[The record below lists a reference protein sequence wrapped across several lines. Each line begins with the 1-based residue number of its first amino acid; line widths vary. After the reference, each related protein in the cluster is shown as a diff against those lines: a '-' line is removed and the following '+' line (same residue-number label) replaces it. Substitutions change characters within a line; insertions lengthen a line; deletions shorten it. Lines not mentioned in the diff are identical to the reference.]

1 MESKIVLS
9 KEIILGTAGHIDH
22 GKTSLVKAI
31 TGTDTDRLKE
41 EKKRGITIELGFASL
56 DLPNGQHIGL
66 IDVPGHEK
74 FIKHMVAGAT
84 GIDFVAM
91 IIAADEGVMQQ
102 TIEHMEICSLLD
114 IQHGLI
120 CLTKIDLVDEE
131 WLELV
136 LDDIK
141 EFSKDTFLE
150 NAPVL
155 PVSSHTGEGIPEL
168 IKTLETISAVI
179 PPRFAS
185 TIFRLPIDR
194 VFTMKGFGTVITGS
208 LISGQINVGETI
220 MIYPT
225 KTTSKVR
232 GIQVHNKNTD
242 TAASGM
248 RTAINFQGLEKTSVK
263 RGYVLGIPEKLKSS
277 YMLDTT
283 FHYLKTN
290 KKPIKNRARIRFHSG
305 TSETI
310 GYLILL
316 EKDEIKPGETGIVQI
331 RLDTPVTCV
340 KDDKF
345 VIRRYSPV
353 RTIGG
358 GKILNPIPEK
368 HQRFKSE
375 IINGIKKIDENQI
388 EDIISFHL
396 DQAGY
401 KGLNIKELIIMTNT
415 SEKQLNKSLVKLMSS
430 QSIIQTSKDNKIFI
444 HKNFM
449 DKIMDKA
456 LSNLKDYHSVNPL
469 KEGMSKEELK
479 SKLPVE
485 TDTKFFNLILIR
497 LIKENKIFQDKNIVR
512 LAKHSVSLAVDQKEV
527 KKNILKELKESGL
540 SPLGLAAL
548 CTKLKIENNLAKD
561 VLMMLV
567 EQKTIIK
574 IKEDLWFH
582 HEPIDI
588 LKHNL
593 INFLENNEEISTSD
607 FKKMTGV
614 SRKFVIALIE
624 YFDTQKVTIRIGD
637 IRRLRNKI

>member
-1 MESKIVLS
+1 MS

-74 FIKHMVAGAT
+74 FVKHMVAGAT

-102 TIEHMEICSLLD
+102 TIEHMEICSLLE
-114 IQHGLI
+114 IKHGLI

-141 EFSKDTFLE
+141 AFSKNTFLE

-155 PVSSHTGEGIPEL
+155 PVSSHTGKGIPEL
-168 IKTLETISAVI
+168 ISALEKISAAI
-179 PPRFAS
+179 PPRITS
-185 TIFRLPIDR
+185 TTFRLPIDR

-208 LISGQINVGETI
+208 LTSGKIHVGETI
-220 MIYPT
+220 MIYPS
-225 KTTSKVR
+225 KITSKVR

-242 TAASGM
+242 TASSGM
-248 RTAINFQGLEKTSVK
+248 RTAINFQGLEKASVK
-263 RGYVLGIPEKLKSS
+263 RGEVLGQPEKLKSS
-277 YMLDTT
+277 YMLDAA
-283 FHYLKTN
+283 FHYLKSN

-305 TSETI
+305 TGETI
-310 GYLILL
+310 GNLVIL
-316 EKDEIKPGETGIVQI
+316 EKDEIKPGESCVVQI
-331 RLDTPVTCV
+331 RLDTPVTCI

-353 RTIGG
+353 HTIGG
-358 GKILNPIPEK
+358 GRILNPVPVK

-388 EDIISFHL
+388 EYIISFHL

-401 KGLNIKELIIMTNT
+401 KGLTIKDLILMTNK
-415 SEKQLNKSLVKLMSS
+415 SEKQLSKTLDKFMSD
-430 QSIIQTSKDNKIFI
+430 QSIIQINKDNKTFI

-449 DKIMDKA
+449 NKIMDKV
-456 LSNLKDYHSVNPL
+456 LNNLKDYHSVNPL
-469 KEGMSKEELK
+469 KEGISKEELK
-479 SKLPVE
+479 SKLPIE

-527 KKNILKELKESGL
+527 KKNILEELKESGL
-540 SPLGLAAL
+540 SPSGLTAL
-548 CTKLKIENNLAKD
+548 CTKLKIESDLAKD

-567 EQKTIIK
+567 EQKTVIK
-574 IKEDLWFH
+574 VKEGLWFH
-582 HEPIDI
+582 HEHVEI

-593 INFLENNEEISTSD
+593 INFLKNNKEISTSD

-624 YFDTQKVTIRIGD
+624 YFDSQKVTIRIGD
-637 IRRLRNKI
+637 IRKLRN